1 MHTLAKSLAKSLAM
15 SGARSSLIVAGLLV
29 APVAAMAADQVT
41 ITTEAVNTMEADAA
55 SAGLL
60 PQSVRDAGTL
70 AVSTFP
76 NAPFTLTGEDGKLYG
91 AGIDL
96 SVALGKVLGL
106 EASVEA
112 VANVAASK
120 VAVQSKRYA
129 LTIGPI
135 LDTPA
140 AEKDFDVIAWVE
152 TSPGFVFAK
161 EQSFADVMDFCGKRL
176 AIVSGSAATEA
187 NMEKLKAA
195 CTAAGKPEQ
204 SVDGY
209 GDQNAMIVSVLAG
222 RADAAV
228 LGSAGALFIADAQ
241 PEKLGALAI
250 DSDIFGIG
258 QYSGLG
264 LLKDDPAL
272 SAAILS
278 GMSALKANGVYDQ
291 IMAQYGIA
299 PLALDSFEMNPHTK

>member
-1 MHTLAKSLAKSLAM
+1 MTAFSMHGMRRGAALLA
-15 SGARSSLIVAGLLV
+15 AGV
-29 APVAAMAADQVT
+29 AMALMAGQQAAAQQYS
-41 ITTEAVNTMEADAA
+41 IRTEAAGTAAVDAA
-55 SAGLL
+55 SAAML
-60 PQSVRDAGTL
+60 PQAIRDGGKL
-70 AVSTFP
+70 VVSTFP
-76 NAPFTLTGEDGKLYG
+76 NAPFTVTGEDGKLFG
-91 AGIDL
+91 VGIDL
-96 SVALGKVLGL
+96 SAALAKTLGL
-106 EASVEA
+106 EAEIEA

-140 AEKDFDVIAWVE
+140 AEKDFDVVAWVE
-152 TSPGFVFAK
+152 TSPGFVFPK
-161 EQSFADVMDFCGKRL
+161 GQTYTDVLDYCGKKL

-209 GDQNAMIVSVLAG
+209 GDQNAMVVSVLAG

-228 LGSAGALFIADAQ
+228 LGSASALYIAAAQ
-241 PEKLGALAI
+241 PEKLDAMAAE
-250 DSDIFGIG
+250 SDIFGIG

-272 SAAILS
+272 SQAILS
-278 GMSALKANGVYDQ
+278 AMNALKANGVYDK
-291 IMAQYGIA
+291 IMDQYGIL
-299 PLALDSFEMNPHTK
+299 PLALDGFELNPHTN